1 MKRLKRT
8 ADLRALVADWRRE
21 GLRVGLVPTMGNL
34 HEGHLALAEYLAP
47 HCDRLVTS
55 IFVNP
60 LQFGPNEDYESYP
73 RTFGEDCAGL
83 EARGVDA
90 VFAPPVEEMYRG
102 GVRQATRVE
111 VGALAERLCGISR
124 PGHFTGVA
132 TVVVKL
138 FNLVQPDVAVFG
150 RKDYQ
155 QLRVIEQVVSD
166 LNIPVEVRGMPT
178 VREPDG
184 LAMSSRNGY
193 LTQQERH
200 IAPGLYRTLQGMA
213 KRIRAGDDD
222 YRRLEAR
229 GRAMLAEQGFQPDY
243 LEVCRADDLTPAA
256 PGDRG
261 LVVAGAA
268 WLGRARLI
276 DNIELE
282 LNRDQ

>member
-1 MKRLKRT
+1 VKRLRRT
-8 ADLRALVADWRRE
+8 ADLQAQVADWRRA

-34 HEGHLALAEYLAP
+34 HEGHLALVDHLAP
-47 HCDRLVTS
+47 RCDRLVTS

-60 LQFGPNEDYESYP
+60 LQFGPGEDYESYP
-73 RTFGEDCAGL
+73 RTFAEDCSKL

-90 VFAPPVEEMYRG
+90 VFAPPVEDMYRG
-102 GVRQATRVE
+102 GTRQATRVE
-111 VGALAERLCGISR
+111 VGALGERLCGASR

-166 LNIPVEVRGMPT
+166 LNLPVEVLGMPT
-178 VREPDG
+178 VREADG

-193 LTQQERH
+193 LTQAERH
-200 IAPGLYRTLQGMA
+200 HAPALQRTLQGMV
-213 KRIRAGDDD
+213 KRLRAGDSDF
-222 YRRLEAR
+222 RQLEAR
-229 GRAMLAEQGFQPDY
+229 GRAMLEEQGFRPDY
-243 LEVCRADDLTPAA
+243 LEICRADDLTPAG
-256 PGDRG
+256 PGDRR
-261 LVVAGAA
+261 LVLAGAA

-282 LNRDQ
+282 LNPTE

>member
-8 ADLRALVADWRRE
+8 ADLRALVQDWRGQ

-34 HEGHLALAEYLAP
+34 HEGHLALVDHLAP
-47 HCDRLVTS
+47 RCDRVVAS

-60 LQFGPNEDYESYP
+60 LQFGPNEDYENYP

-111 VGALAERLCGISR
+111 VGALGERLCGISR

-166 LNIPVEVRGMPT
+166 LNLPVEVLGMPT
-178 VREPDG
+178 LREQDG

-193 LTQQERH
+193 LSPQERH
-200 IAPGLYRTLQGMA
+200 IAPGLQRMLKGMA
-213 KRIRAGDDD
+213 KRIRAGDED
-222 YRRLEAR
+222 YRRLEER
-229 GRAMLAEQGFQPDY
+229 GRAMLAEQGFRPDY
-243 LEVCRADDLTPAA
+243 LAVCRADDLAPAV
-256 PGDRG
+256 PGDQQ
-261 LVVAGAA
+261 LVLAGAA

-282 LNRDQ
+282 LNPDR